1 MGHNVIIFLV
11 VEVCQRGCVPQFE
24 NHCYRAWRQENLL
37 GASPRPRFSRKF
49 LLKGIRVE
57 HNTQCQSHT
66 HTHSRGVY
74 GSFSYTGFYEETSE
88 SITHPIVGSGGSL
101 ISFVPILSLRHF
113 IFIIHSSFFIVY
125 RREFIGDKH

>member
-66 HTHSRGVY
+66 HTHTVG
-74 GSFSYTGFYEETSE
+74 E
-88 SITHPIVGSGGSL
+88 SMDL
-101 ISFVPILSLRHF
+101 FPILGSMRKLQRVLH
-113 IFIIHSSFFIVY
+113 IPLWAV
-125 RREFIGDKH
+125 EDP